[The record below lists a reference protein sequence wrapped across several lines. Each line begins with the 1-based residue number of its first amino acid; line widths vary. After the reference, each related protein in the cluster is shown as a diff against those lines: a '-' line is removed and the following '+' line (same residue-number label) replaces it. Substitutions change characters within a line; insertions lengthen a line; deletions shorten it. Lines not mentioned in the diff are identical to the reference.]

1 MSDLDITVDEVR
13 ELGQT
18 LRLVATEFEN
28 SEDIASEYADEVSHR
43 DLAHELEE
51 FAENWRIHRNKLM
64 DGLRTLAEHAT
75 QAAEGYDGIETELA
89 NALQG
94 GGNG

>member
-1 MSDLDITVDEVR
+1 MGHDLEITVDEVR
-13 ELGQT
+13 ELGEK

-28 SEDIASEYADEVSHR
+28 AEDVASEYADEVSH
-43 DLAHELEE
+43 DGLAGELEE

-64 DGLRTLAEHAT
+64 ESLESFVEKARESADA
-75 QAAEGYDGIETELA
+75 YDGVEEELVR
-89 NALQG
+89 ALE